1 MDTNDIIKKR
11 RKELGMTLQEVAD
24 IVGVSKS
31 TILRYETKEISNM
44 SAQIIPPLAKA
55 LKCTESYLLGL
66 TDVPTVENKPS
77 IINDDYTYEEE
88 QLINA
93 YRNAPK
99 ETQQAIR
106 LLLLKEKD
114 VNPAVT
120 EPHPILNS
128 TKTNEG

>member
-1 MDTNDIIKKR
+1 MDTNEIIKKR
-11 RKELGMTLQEVAD
+11 RKELGLTLQEVAD

-66 TDVPTVENKPS
+66 TNNPNALIKGEANK
-77 IINDDYTYEEE
+77 TFTEEE
-88 QLINA
+88 IEIINA
-93 YRNAPK
+93 YRKAPS

-114 VNPAVT
+114 YSN
-120 EPHPILNS
+120 
-128 TKTNEG
+128 K